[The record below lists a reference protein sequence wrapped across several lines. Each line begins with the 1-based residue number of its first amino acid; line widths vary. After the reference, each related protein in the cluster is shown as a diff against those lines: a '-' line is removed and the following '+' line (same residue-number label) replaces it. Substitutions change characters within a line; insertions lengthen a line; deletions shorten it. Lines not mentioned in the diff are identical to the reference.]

1 MSRRAAREAAMR
13 LLYEYSIKNELS
25 KDSMYDM
32 SDIFQVN
39 KLTEENL
46 SYVETVVNEFLQHK
60 EDIDSYIEK
69 HSISWSLDR
78 ISKVDL
84 SLLKLAIYEIKYKEI
99 PFKVAINE
107 VLELAKKYGED
118 SSKNFINGI
127 LASVV
132 KEEIGD

>member
-46 SYVETVVNEFLQHK
+46 SYVENVVNEFLQHK

-84 SLLKLAIYEIKYKEI
+84 SILRLALFEIFYSEVPNNIVCNEAIEI
-99 PFKVAINE
+99 
-107 VLELAKKYGED
+107 AKTY
-118 SSKNFINGI
+118 SSEKSASYINGVLGGVI
-127 LASVV
+127 
-132 KEEIGD
+132 KELEA

>member
-46 SYVETVVNEFLQHK
+46 SYVENVVNEFLQHK

-84 SLLKLAIYEIKYKEI
+84 SIVRLALFEIFYSEVPNNIVCNEAIEI
-99 PFKVAINE
+99 
-107 VLELAKKYGED
+107 AKTY
-118 SSKNFINGI
+118 SSEKSASYINGVLGGVI
-127 LASVV
+127 
-132 KEEIGD
+132 KELEA

>member
-25 KDSMYDM
+25 QNSMYDM

-46 SYVETVVNEFLQHK
+46 SYVENVVNEFLQHK

-84 SLLKLAIYEIKYKEI
+84 SILRLALFEIFYSEVPNNIVCNEAIEI
-99 PFKVAINE
+99 
-107 VLELAKKYGED
+107 AKTY
-118 SSKNFINGI
+118 SSEKSASYINGVLGGVI
-127 LASVV
+127 
-132 KEEIGD
+132 KELEA